1 MVLTL
6 VLCDQTSNLLKYSVA
21 RLRPCYSSQML
32 FGGLHVLENRG
43 SFFGFFSAHAANAF
57 GLAMCSSVL
66 FRYDKK
72 HTYKAFIIMIFT
84 WAALLSFSRI
94 FVGKHYFGDITVG
107 AMIGCIY
114 GLIVAM
120 AARWMFAR
128 FIDRKKSRHLKR
140 RRETKFLDG
149 CDYNSGTVF
158 SILIEWEPLIRIV
171 YPASLISER

>member
-1 MVLTL
+1 
-6 VLCDQTSNLLKYSVA
+6 
-21 RLRPCYSSQML
+21 ML

-57 GLAMCSSVL
+57 GLAMCSTVL
-66 FRYDKK
+66 FRYDKN
-72 HTYKAFIIMIFT
+72 HSYKAFIIMIFT
-84 WAALLSFSRI
+84 WAALLSLSRI

-128 FIDRKKSRHLKR
+128 FIDRKKIPSPEEAAGNK
-140 RRETKFLDG
+140 
-149 CDYNSGTVF
+149 
-158 SILIEWEPLIRIV
+158 
-171 YPASLISER
+171 IS